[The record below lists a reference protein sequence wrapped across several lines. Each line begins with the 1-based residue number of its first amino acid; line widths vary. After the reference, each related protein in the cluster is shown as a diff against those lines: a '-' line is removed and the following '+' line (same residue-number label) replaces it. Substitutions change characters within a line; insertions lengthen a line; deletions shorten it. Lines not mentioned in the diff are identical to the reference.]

1 MRRRRSRDHAS
12 HDRWLVSYADFITL
26 LFAFFVV
33 LYSAS
38 KADVKKQ
45 MEFADAIDSAFTSL
59 GLFPNATSRAT
70 TVMAREADHSEFP
83 VNANSGDQPMIPEQI
98 QHDFRKM
105 QKNLEGLLSDQI
117 AQHTVAVHIGREGL
131 VISLRE
137 AGFFDSGSAVPQAGT
152 APILNRIAAALIGTP
167 YDVRIEGHTD
177 NVPIHTSQFDS
188 NWELSAARATRLAR
202 FFIED
207 HNFAPVRL
215 SAAGFAEF
223 HPVASNATAEGRRQ
237 NRRIDIIVL
246 PRVSSSLARDANA
259 ASLPQFAV
267 SQKDSAST
275 TRQALSR

>member
-1 MRRRRSRDHAS
+1 MRRRRSRDHVS

-38 KADVKKQ
+38 KADIKKQ

-59 GLFPNATSRAT
+59 GLFPNANARSA
-70 TVMAREADHSEFP
+70 TVMAKEAEQSTFP
-83 VNANSGDQPMIPEQI
+83 VNVSSGDQPLTPEHV
-98 QHDFRKM
+98 QHDFKTM
-105 QKNLEGLLSDQI
+105 QKNLEALLSDQI

-137 AGFFDSGSAVPQAGT
+137 AGFFDSGSAVPQPGT
-152 APILNRIAAALIGTP
+152 VPILNRIALALLGTP

-177 NVPIHTSQFDS
+177 NVPIHTGQFDS

-202 FFIED
+202 IFIED
-207 HNFAPVRL
+207 HEFAPVRL

-223 HPVASNATAEGRRQ
+223 HPVASNTTAEGRRQ
-237 NRRIDIIVL
+237 NRRVDIIVL
-246 PRVSSSLARDANA
+246 PRISSSSSTDANA
-259 ASLPQFAV
+259 ASMPQFAV
-267 SQKDSAST
+267 RSAEST
-275 TRQALSR
+275 TRPALSR